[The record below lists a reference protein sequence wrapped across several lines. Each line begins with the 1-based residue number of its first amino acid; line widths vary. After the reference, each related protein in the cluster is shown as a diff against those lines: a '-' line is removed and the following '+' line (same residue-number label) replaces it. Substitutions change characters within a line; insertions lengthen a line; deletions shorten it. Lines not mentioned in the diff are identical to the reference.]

1 MVLVVKSKAELIA
14 TIKTGKKDK
23 EKVIQTCGPYITKF
37 HLSDVRGFTQDDI
50 KFIMKDLPEYCAV
63 INGLKN
69 YQTNLEAN
77 KGQVLEK
84 LKAKYSSLID
94 ASVMDMKID
103 VNQKF
108 KFWIDYET
116 SIKGVCTVYTTNI
129 EDYDPFNNNLLE
141 G

>member
-1 MVLVVKSKAELIA
+1 MILVVKSKAELIA
-14 TIKTGKKDK
+14 TIKTGKKEK
-23 EKVIQTCGPYITKF
+23 EKVIQTCGPYITRFK
-37 HLSDVRGFTQDDI
+37 LSEVRGFTQDDI
-50 KFIMKDLPEYCAV
+50 KFIMKDLPEYCSV
-63 INGLKN
+63 FNGLKN

-84 LKAKYSSLID
+84 LKGKYNSLMD

-103 VNQKF
+103 INQKF

-116 SIKGVCTVYTTNI
+116 TIKDVYTTTI

-141 G
+141 VV

>member
-1 MVLVVKSKAELIA
+1 
-14 TIKTGKKDK
+14 
-23 EKVIQTCGPYITKF
+23 
-37 HLSDVRGFTQDDI
+37 
-50 KFIMKDLPEYCAV
+50 MKDLPEYCAV

-84 LKAKYSSLID
+84 LKGKYSSLMD

-116 SIKGVCTVYTTNI
+116 TIKDVYTTTI